1 MVSEYL
7 YPGLGVPDGRYGG
20 SDANGNTNNL
30 EMFQKINQML
40 ENSLDLS
47 NLGVGDGKR
56 RGTSTGDTLNCR
68 SASLEVRR
76 RSTQSSD
83 ASMALDNLMNSYS
96 PDNVFKDSCRTPTSR
111 ALDLDAQLQDRH
123 LSQLLYSF
131 SGSSPSPAVRAIR
144 GSGSSYSGGLPDTGS
159 PTLEQAILMGCRDF
173 RSPSPDSDTSG
184 VGTITGSEG
193 SMLSELMNSL
203 NLGYSGGGGGMGG
216 GGGVV
221 GGGGGVGGL
230 QVPGVPVGLKSLL
243 AQRRRPLPAEFD
255 LSPPPLPA
263 GPTRDQRAIE
273 QAAKQ
278 HRSAASVYDATCTWS
293 GQLPKRVHR
302 NPVYSCKVFLGG
314 VPWDITESALAFAF
328 RPFGPI
334 RVEWPGKDSSG
345 NPPKGYVYVLFE
357 SEKHVKAMLEAC
369 TYDLGNSGN
378 CYFKISSRRMRS
390 KEVQVIPWVIADS
403 NYVRCPSQRLDSRM
417 TVFVGALHGML
428 TAEALAHIMTDLFG
442 GVVYAGIDTDK
453 HKYPIGSGRVT
464 FNNQKS
470 FMKAVAA
477 AFVEIKALK
486 FTKKV
491 QIDPYLEDS
500 LCSVCA
506 TQQGPYFCRDLTC
519 FKYFCRVC
527 WTWRHSSDAF
537 RSHKPLMRNSRTSGG
552 AAR

>member
-1 MVSEYL
+1 MNAMEQLRSNYL
-7 YPGLGVPDGRYGG
+7 FPESQDGRSTV
-20 SDANGNTNNL
+20 SDISNSNNL
-30 EMFQKINQML
+30 ETFQKINQML

-47 NLGVGDGKR
+47 NLGGDIRR
-56 RGTSTGDTLNCR
+56 RGISN
-68 SASLEVRR
+68 
-76 RSTQSSD
+76 D
-83 ASMALDNLMNSYS
+83 ASMTLDGLMNTYS
-96 PDNVFKDSCRTPTSR
+96 PDNVFKENYRTPTSKSI
-111 ALDLDAQLQDRH
+111 DLDQLQEWNP
-123 LSQLLYSF
+123 SKLLYNF
-131 SGSSPSPAVRAIR
+131 SGTPSPTLRPIR
-144 GSGSSYSGGLPDTGS
+144 GSRSSYSGTADTGS

-173 RSPSPDSDTSG
+173 RSP
-184 VGTITGSEG
+184 
-193 SMLSELMNSL
+193 
-203 NLGYSGGGGGMGG
+203 
-216 GGGVV
+216 
-221 GGGGGVGGL
+221 
-230 QVPGVPVGLKSLL
+230 
-243 AQRRRPLPAEFD
+243 
-255 LSPPPLPA
+255 LSPAAAHFSPRLAVPPAAPV
-263 GPTRDQRAIE
+263 RDQRAIE

-278 HRSAASVYDATCTWS
+278 HRSAASLYDATYTWS
-293 GQLPKRVHR
+293 GQLPRKVHR

-334 RVEWPGKDSSG
+334 RVEWPGKDSNG

-357 SEKHVKAMLEAC
+357 SEKQVKAMLEAC

-403 NYVRCPSQRLDSRM
+403 NYVRCPSQRLDSQM

-428 TAEALAHIMTDLFG
+428 TAEALARIMNDLFG

-464 FNNQKS
+464 FSNQKS
-470 FMKAVAA
+470 FMKAVGA

-506 TQQGPYFCRDLTC
+506 TQQGPYFCRDLSC

-527 WTWRHSSDAF
+527 WTWRHSSDAH
-537 RSHKPLMRNSRTSGG
+537 RGHKPLMRNSRTSVG
-552 AAR
+552 ARV